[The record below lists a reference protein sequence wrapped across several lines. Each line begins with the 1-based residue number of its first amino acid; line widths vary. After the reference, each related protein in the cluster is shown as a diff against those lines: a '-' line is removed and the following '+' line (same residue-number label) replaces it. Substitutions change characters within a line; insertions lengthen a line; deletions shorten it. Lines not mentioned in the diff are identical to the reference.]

1 MAGWITVPL
10 KRSDA
15 VDYKKPLEKFI
26 KNTFTEDIMNENAD
40 AISDLNKLR
49 TTAVMQSTE
58 KHESSLQP
66 LLRYI

>member
-1 MAGWITVPL
+1 MAGWITAPM

-15 VDYKKPLEKFI
+15 VDFKKPLEKFI
-26 KNTFTEDIMNENAD
+26 KNTFSDEILNENAD
-40 AISDLNKLR
+40 AIADLNKLR

-66 LLRYI
+66 LLR